1 MQAGGA
7 KRPEP
12 PALPYLD
19 SSCPWSPNP
28 LRSARIRRYGG
39 VACRTANRMD
49 KPFLPAGHDLVD
61 FGSNAGSSF
70 QSVYPAHQQLVVGRV
85 DVSNGGG
92 YGEVQ
97 RLRVEIA
104 PGSAS
109 ADAPAASREGV
120 VGDLLGSI
128 LRTAGVVAQDLGHRP
143 LLECRV
149 CLSPALPFAQLAPRS
164 RLLVRQ
170 AFALGAVERILLDQD
185 TLPLVPAPGSAEAH
199 DHRREEACLF
209 RPARERGVAGRQV
222 DEMVEVGAAQAEGT
236 SIVHRQEIA
245 AAGALCTG
253 PALQRRD
260 RHQVLRLVASL
271 RGSFGLRRHIGL
283 V

>member
-1 MQAGGA
+1 MAKPFAGTTDTRLA
-7 KRPEP
+7 SLKRVE
-12 PALPYLD
+12 
-19 SSCPWSPNP
+19 SPVRTLSGN
-28 LRSARIRRYGG
+28 RG
-39 VACRTANRMD
+39 VADSTPRKISAGLDRQF
-49 KPFLPAGHDLVD
+49 PPAGHHLLDL
-61 FGSNAGSSF
+61 GSDMGSRF
-70 QSVYPAHQQLVVGRV
+70 QPVHATHQQLVVGRV
-85 DVSNGGG
+85 HVSNCGG

-104 PGSAS
+104 PSRGAT
-109 ADAPAASREGV
+109 DPPAAPSEGV

-128 LRTAGVVAQDLGHRP
+128 LGAAGVVAQDLGYRP
-143 LLECRV
+143 LLEFRV
-149 CLSPALPFAQLAPRS
+149 SLSPALLFAQLTPRS

-199 DHRREEACLF
+199 DHRREDACPF

-236 SIVHRQEIA
+236 SIVHRQEVA
-245 AAGALCTG
+245 GAGALGAG

-260 RHQVLRLVASL
+260 HHQVLRLVASL
-271 RGSFGLRRHIGL
+271 CGFLGLRRHIGL